1 MNNAFQALLN
11 KGIFEGQHVG
21 ASVGATP
28 VAATASLAAT
38 RDVNGGRV
46 TKLDAAAGLTVTLP
60 AATGSGDTYGFF
72 VGTTVTS
79 NSIVIQVAN
88 ATDTMSGRAYV
99 ISDNSA
105 AVLGYNTTST
115 SDTITFNGTTTG
127 GIAGD
132 YVFLEDVGV
141 GKFHVL
147 VMSTATGTEATPFSA
162 AVS

>member
-1 MNNAFQALLN
+1 MNNAYQALLN

-21 ASVGATP
+21 SSVGAAP
-28 VAATASLAAT
+28 VAATASLVAS
-38 RDVNGGRV
+38 RDANAGRV

-60 AATGSGDTYGFF
+60 AATGSGDVYGFF

-79 NSIVIQVAN
+79 NNIVIQVAN

-105 AVLGYNTTST
+105 AVLGYNTASD
-115 SDTITFNGTTTG
+115 SDTITFNGTTKG
-127 GIAGD
+127 GYAGD
-132 YVFLEDVGV
+132 FVQIQDVAP